1 LINSAKYSPV
11 LHDKTYS
18 KLRKGSIEYIHWWKE
33 QIRRCK
39 EGYKPNGGT
48 RVTGP
53 YYFYLNFCKIEGYSA
68 KTNRKGMIP
77 PKYRD
82 QDHEYYDEIELAEKE
97 GRGIIVLKARRK
109 GFSYMNANMLL
120 HDWTFFRNSES
131 GIGAQQAHYVE
142 DFRRKLLLTYNSLPS
157 ELRNKTLHANED
169 ILVSGYKEKVDGVWV
184 EKGQTSKLHFRTM
197 DKPDA
202 FRGTSLKYMV
212 FEESGE
218 FKKLKKAYFA
228 NEECFR
234 EGKVQFGIPI
244 IGGTSNQLGNES
256 EDYMEMYYDADKY
269 NLKALF
275 IPANKVYYPFFDE
288 RTGVSDTEGAKE
300 DIMKRRAD
308 KKQAKDKSLYYAF
321 LQEMP
326 LEPADAFMSTGATPF
341 DIDKI
346 NKQKADILTNTNL
359 QIVQVGRLDWGKNE
373 KDKEVFG
380 KDPVF
385 VPDDKGK
392 MKIVHEPLKDFK
404 YAHVAGV
411 DPYHV
416 DDALDESLVV
426 RESKGC
432 MVVHRKFINMEV
444 PGEMPVAM
452 YADRP
457 YSKEEFYENCLKL
470 AIYYDTQ
477 ILVEYNDDAF
487 LKYFIDNKMSR
498 YLKER
503 PRSADSP
510 WSQVAN
516 KYGISMKSY
525 QKSLAT
531 ELLDEYIKKNISQVY
546 FVDLLSEMA
555 VFGTKNTDRVMAF
568 GIALIHNS
576 DNAKIVRKK
585 EEDTGEKDFI
595 PHFKNVNGNII
606 PVTSNESNFGN
617 QNKRI
622 TFDYGLD
629 D

>member
-1 LINSAKYSPV
+1 LISSDKYSPV
-11 LHDKTYS
+11 LHDKTFP
-18 KLRKGSIEYIHWWKE
+18 KLRSGSIEYIHWWKE

-48 RVTGP
+48 RITGP

-82 QDHEYYDEIELAEKE
+82 QDHEYYNEIEAAEKE

-120 HDWTFFRNSES
+120 HDWTFYRNSES

-142 DFRRKLLLTYNSLPS
+142 DFRRKLLLTYNTLPS

-184 EKGQTSKLHFRTM
+184 EKGLNSKLHFRTM

-234 EGKVQFGIPI
+234 EGQVQFGIPI

-256 EDYMEMYYDADKY
+256 EDYMEMYYDAEKY

-288 RTGVSDTEGAKE
+288 KTGQSDTEGAKA

-308 KKQAKDKSLYYAF
+308 KKKAKDKSLYYAF

-326 LEPADAFMSTGATPF
+326 LKPEDAFMNTGATPF

-346 NKQKADILTNTNL
+346 NKQKAEILTNTDL
-359 QIVQVGRLDWGKNE
+359 QIVNKGRLEWGKDS
-373 KDKEVFG
+373 KGKRIFG
-380 KDPVF
+380 MMPEF
-385 VPDDKGK
+385 VPDDEGK
-392 MKIVHEPLKDFK
+392 FKIVHEPLRDFK
-404 YAHVAGV
+404 NAHVAGV

-416 DDALDESLVV
+416 DDDLDEGYVE

-432 MVVHRKFINMEV
+432 MVVHRKFINMEI

-452 YADRP
+452 YTDRP
-457 YSKEEFYENCLKL
+457 YKKSEFYENCLKL

-487 LKYFIDNKMSR
+487 LKYFIDNKMVK

-510 WSQVAN
+510 WSTVAN
-516 KYGISMKSY
+516 RYGISMKSY

-531 ELLDEYIKKNISQVY
+531 ELIDEYIKEHSEQIF
-546 FVDLLSEMA
+546 FVDLLTEMS
-555 VFGTKNTDRVMAF
+555 VFGSKNTDRVMAF

-576 DNAKIVRKK
+576 DNARIVRKK
-585 EEDTGEKDFI
+585 DEDEGEKDFI
-595 PHFKNVNGNII
+595 PHFKNVNGRII
-606 PVTSNESNFGN
+606 PVTSNEVDFGN
-617 QNKRI
+617 PNKRV
-622 TFDYGLD
+622 TFGKYGL
-629 D
+629 